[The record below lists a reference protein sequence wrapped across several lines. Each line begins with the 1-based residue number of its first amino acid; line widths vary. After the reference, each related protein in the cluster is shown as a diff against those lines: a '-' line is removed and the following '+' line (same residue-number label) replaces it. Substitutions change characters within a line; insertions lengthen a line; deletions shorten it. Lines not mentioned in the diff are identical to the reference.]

1 MDNTLHRR
9 SFLQWIGA
17 GAAIALLP
25 STAPG
30 GWGRSALLH
39 GGPPGDMNGGV
50 DYFERFDLGRTTM
63 DRVLAKGLSRGGD
76 FSELYLQHTTQRTLV
91 LQDGEVNQAFSSV
104 NLGAGIRVLKGDSTG
119 YAFSEDL
126 RESALLQAADTAASV
141 VDSTIG
147 VRPVAL
153 RAGRVPDRYPVAVS
167 WNDIGLERRL
177 PLLTFAEDRAR
188 RTDPRIIRVT
198 VNFSDSV
205 SHVVI
210 ANSEGRFVA
219 DSRPMAS
226 FHVSLVARSGD
237 RTERYGEAVSSRRG
251 FEHYDNDLLGRT
263 VDRASERVFSL
274 FDAVDAPVGELPVVL
289 AAGRSGILLHEAI
302 GHGMEADFNRK
313 GRSIYSEMIG
323 RRIAPRDVTI
333 VDDGT
338 IPHLRGTVNI
348 DDEGTEGKS
357 TVLVD
362 KGVLRSYLH
371 DRISSRH
378 YGVKSTGSGR
388 RQDFRH
394 PPVPRMRNTHMLNG
408 PRDPGEI
415 IASVKHGLYAEDF
428 GNGEVRIG
436 EGDFTFY
443 LTWGRLIENGRL
455 TGVVKDANLI
465 GNGPRVLETMEMV
478 GNDSYIPETGGTCG
492 KDGQWVPVT
501 FGLPTVRVGSI
512 SVGGRKA

>member
-1 MDNTLHRR
+1 MYSTLHRR
-9 SFLQWIGA
+9 SFLQWMGA
-17 GAAIALLP
+17 GAAMALLP

-30 GWGRSALLH
+30 GWGRSALLQTDAA
-39 GGPPGDMNGGV
+39 GGLDGGV
-50 DYFERFDLGRTTM
+50 DYFERFDLGRPAM

-76 FSELYLQHTTQRTLV
+76 FSELYLQHTVQRTLV

-104 NLGAGIRVLKGDSTG
+104 DLGAGIRVLKGDSTG

-126 RESALLQAADTAASV
+126 SETALLQAADTAASV
-141 VDSTIG
+141 VDRG
-147 VRPVAL
+147 AEVEAVRL
-153 RAGRVPDRYPVAVS
+153 REGRVPNRYPIAVS
-167 WNDIGLERRL
+167 WNDIGLEKRL
-177 PLLTFAEDRAR
+177 PILTFAEDRAR
-188 RTDPRIIRVT
+188 AVDSRIIRVT

-205 SHVVI
+205 SRVVL

-219 DSRPMAS
+219 DNRPMAS
-226 FHVSLVARSGD
+226 FHVSMVARSGD
-237 RTERYGEAVSSRRG
+237 RTERYGEVASARRG
-251 FEHYDNDLLGRT
+251 IDFFDQGLLSRT
-263 VDRASERVFSL
+263 VDRAGERVLSL
-274 FDAVDAPVGELPVVL
+274 FDAVDAPVGEVPVVL
-289 AAGRSGILLHEAI
+289 AAGRSGILLHEAV

-313 GRSIYSEMIG
+313 GRSIYSDMIG
-323 RRIAPRDVTI
+323 RRIAPREVTI

-348 DDEGTEGKS
+348 DDEGTEGQR

-362 KGVLRSYLH
+362 KGVLRSYMH
-371 DRISSRH
+371 DRISARH

-394 PPVPRMRNTHMLNG
+394 PPVPRMRNTLMLDG

-415 IASVKHGLYAEDF
+415 IASVKRGLYAEDF

-443 LTWGRLIENGRL
+443 LRWGRLIENGRL

-478 GNDSYIPETGGTCG
+478 GNDSHIPETGGTCG

-501 FGLPTVRVGSI
+501 FGLPTVRVGAI
-512 SVGGRKA
+512 SVGGRMA